1 MTLLD
6 DKVAIITGA
15 SSGIGRS
22 AARLFSR
29 HGARLIVT
37 ARRQPEL
44 DELVREIRSDGGE
57 AVAIAGD
64 ITSEDHVCAVTQLA
78 VGQFGRLDIALNNA
92 GAAGAMAETPDLTL
106 EEWNQTIATNLTS
119 AFLCAKHQIPAMLS
133 SDGGSIVFTSSFV
146 GNSVGMPGMAA
157 YAAAKA
163 GIAGLTKVL
172 AAEFSPRGIR
182 INALLPGGTDTPG
195 ATMDTPE
202 ALSFVEGLHAMKRI
216 ARADEIAQS
225 ALYLASDMASF
236 TTGSTLYA
244 DGGVSITR
252 T

>member
-1 MTLLD
+1 MILLD
-6 DKVAIITGA
+6 NKVAIITGA

-22 AARLFSR
+22 AALLFSA
-29 HGARLIVT
+29 HGARLVVT
-37 ARRQPEL
+37 ARRQAEL
-44 DELVREIRSDGGE
+44 DDLVGEIDAGGGE

-64 ITSEDHVCAVTQLA
+64 IANEDHVRAVTERA
-78 VGQFGRLDIALNNA
+78 IDQFGRLDVALNNA
-92 GAAGAMAETPDLTL
+92 GSVGTMSETPAMSL
-106 EEWNQTIATNLTS
+106 EDWNETIATNLTS
-119 AFLCAKHQIPAMLS
+119 AFLCAKHQIPAMLANG
-133 SDGGSIVFTSSFV
+133 GGSVVFTSSFV

-163 GIAGLTKVL
+163 GIVGLTKVL

-182 INALLPGGTDTPG
+182 VNALLPGGTDTPG

-216 ARADEIAQS
+216 ARPDEIAQS

-236 TTGSTLYA
+236 TTGGALYV

>member
-1 MTLLD
+1 MKLLD
-6 DKVAIITGA
+6 EKVAIITGA

-22 AARLFSR
+22 AAKVFSR
-29 HGARLIVT
+29 HGAKLVIT
-37 ARRQPEL
+37 ARRQPEI
-44 DELVREIRSDGGE
+44 DDLVTEIRAAGGE
-57 AVAIAGD
+57 VFAICGD
-64 ITSEDHVCAVTQLA
+64 ITSEAHVRAVTEFA
-78 VGQFGRLDIALNNA
+78 IEKFDRLDIALNNA
-92 GAAGAMAETPDLTL
+92 GAVGVMVETPDVSLDQ
-106 EEWNQTIATNLTS
+106 WNQTMATNLTS
-119 AFLCAKHQIPAMLS
+119 AFLCAKYQIPAMLVN
-133 SDGGSIVFTSSFV
+133 GGGAVVFTSSFV

-163 GIAGLTKVL
+163 GMVGLTKVL
-172 AAEFSPRGIR
+172 AAEFSARGIR

-216 ARADEIAQS
+216 ARPEEIAQS

-236 TTGSTLYA
+236 TTGSALYV

>member
-29 HGARLIVT
+29 HGARLVIT
-37 ARRQPEL
+37 ARRQSEL
-44 DELVREIRSDGGE
+44 DDLAGDIRADGGE
-57 AVAIAGD
+57 AIAISGD
-64 ITSEDHVCAVTQLA
+64 IRSEDHVRAVTECALQH
-78 VGQFGRLDIALNNA
+78 FGRLDVALNNA
-92 GAAGAMAETPDLTL
+92 GSVGAMSETPELSLDK
-106 EEWNQTIATNLTS
+106 WNETIATNLTS
-119 AFLCAKHQIPAMLS
+119 AFLCARHQVPSMLANG
-133 SDGGSIVFTSSFV
+133 GGSILFTSSFV

-163 GIAGLTKVL
+163 GIVGLTKVL
-172 AAEFSPRGIR
+172 AAEFGKSGIR
-182 INALLPGGTDTPG
+182 VNALLPGGTDTPG

-202 ALSFVEGLHAMKRI
+202 TLAFVEGLHAMKRI
-216 ARADEIAQS
+216 ATPDEIAQS
-225 ALYLASDMASF
+225 ALYLASDMSSF
-236 TTGSTLYA
+236 TTGTALYA